1 MEVSSMLKK
10 LLEILNL
17 KGLNLDIATAMFWNR
32 FDEIEVLKNIH
43 NWLIRLVIDRILSN
57 GIILGSVTN
66 WINVKTCYLLLLH
79 YFMRLYEQSS
89 ASHESLRWFI
99 KGKST
104 EYLQQKGFKI

>member
-10 LLEILNL
+10 LLEILL
-17 KGLNLDIATAMFWNR
+17 GLNLDIATAMIWNR
-32 FDEIEVLKNIH
+32 IDEIEVLKNIH

-79 YFMRLYEQSS
+79 YFMNNLMIHL
-89 ASHESLRWFI
+89 SHSVDL
-99 KGKST
+99 
-104 EYLQQKGFKI
+104 